1 MNFKSF
7 YNLLTEDANSTK
19 AEIFNNIIQK
29 ELGFQVFKNKNKP
42 ENIDSINQLRDKWNP
57 IISSLENIVKNNNPK
72 DKNLSDL
79 KELVRLYDPNIPTNV
94 IDDDYTNYIKYQS
107 LTNNKILQSS
117 SSYIDFSEKVHSE
130 MKGDESK
137 IKAGSSDDPNKVYE
151 DDKVIVV
158 LANTGDPVSSENNCK
173 NYGKGSDLCISGSS
187 SFYYYN
193 FYRWE
198 KSLTTYFVWLKSE
211 NRYILVDAYD
221 DNGVTKYSYNNVKD
235 NTDIK
240 STKNKIISTYPSLS
254 EAFNQNVFV
263 PVPIEGREKQI
274 YEKIYFKNSILE
286 LQNIDDMILFASI
299 KNVINDDL
307 YKLSEKELKA
317 VLKTLS
323 EKENDLPHDL
333 LEKFP
338 IIKNRYWKKR
348 EINVIRKLEER
359 SDLDDEEKFTLD
371 EYYIISENKDLKELF
386 IQKSA
391 KYREIFSLLYNLQK
405 HKNLSDIYWNYKYP
419 LSLPNLKES
428 GNISAP
434 IATSLSLSN
443 LEKSGDIDASN
454 ATSLSLP
461 NLKESGDI
469 DASNATSLSLPN
481 LKESGVISATYT
493 TSLSL
498 SNLEKSGDI
507 YAVYATSLSL
517 PNLKESGVIYA
528 SSATSLSLPNLEK
541 SRDISA
547 PNATS
552 LSLPNL
558 EKSGGID
565 VAYATSL
572 SLPNLEKSGDISAS
586 NATSLSLPNLKES
599 GNISAP
605 IATSLSLSNLE
616 KSGNISAPIA
626 TSLSL
631 SNLEKSGNPNL
642 EKSGDIYASNATSLS
657 FPNLKESGNISATYT
672 TSLSLPNLEKSGDIS
687 ASNATSLSLP
697 NLEKSG
703 DIYAPNATS
712 LSFPNLKESGN
723 ISATY
728 TTSLSFPNLEK
739 SGVIYATYATS
750 LSLPNL
756 EKSEDIDAFN
766 VENLVI
772 SNYAKKYFIKL
783 PINTKI
789 IKNKIKKNYS
799 FRDFFYSKII

>member
-7 YNLLTEDANSTK
+7 YNILTEDANSTK

-42 ENIDSINQLRDKWNP
+42 ENIDIINQLRDKWNP

-158 LANTGDPVSSENNCK
+158 LANTGDLVSSENNCK

-359 SDLDDEEKFTLD
+359 SDSNDEEDFTND
-371 EYYIISENKDLKELF
+371 EYYIISKNKDLKELL
-386 IQKSA
+386 IRKIPE
-391 KYREIFSLLYNLQK
+391 YREIISILYNLQQQ
-405 HKNLSDIYWNYKYP
+405 KNLSDILWKYKYP
-419 LSLPNLKES
+419 LSLPNLEKSGDIETNATSISLPNLKES
-428 GNISAP
+428 GYIEASK
-434 IATSLSLSN
+434 ATSLSLPN
-443 LEKSGDIDASN
+443 LEKSGHINASNATSLSLPNLKESEYIYAINTTSLSLPNLEKSGYIYASN

-469 DASNATSLSLPN
+469 HT
-481 LKESGVISATYT
+481 
-493 TSLSL
+493 
-498 SNLEKSGDI
+498 
-507 YAVYATSLSL
+507 
-517 PNLKESGVIYA
+517 
-528 SSATSLSLPNLEK
+528 
-541 SRDISA
+541 
-547 PNATS
+547 NATS

-558 EKSGGID
+558 EKSGTI
-565 VAYATSL
+565 YAPYTTSI
-572 SLPNLEKSGDISAS
+572 SLPNLEKSGSID
-586 NATSLSLPNLKES
+586 
-599 GNISAP
+599 AP
-605 IATSLSLSNLE
+605 
-616 KSGNISAPIA
+616 
-626 TSLSL
+626 
-631 SNLEKSGNPNL
+631 
-642 EKSGDIYASNATSLS
+642 
-657 FPNLKESGNISATYT
+657 YT
-672 TSLSLPNLEKSGDIS
+672 TSLSLPNLEKSGSIDANMVTSISLPNLEKSGNIYLRNATSLSLPNLKESRGIDASNATSISLPNLEKSGHINASNATSISLPNLKESGNINASNITSLSLPNLKESGNIS

-703 DIYAPNATS
+703 DIYATYTTS
-712 LSFPNLKESGN
+712 LSLPNLKESGD
-723 ISATY
+723 
-728 TTSLSFPNLEK
+728 
-739 SGVIYATYATS
+739 IYATYATS

-756 EKSEDIDAFN
+756 EKSGDIDAFN

-789 IKNKIKKNYS
+789 IKNKIKENYS